1 MQKIHLI
8 AICGMAMGSLAG
20 MLKAEGYDVRGSD
33 QHVYPPMSDQLASL
47 DIPYVEGFQAS
58 NLDWEPDMVVVGN
71 VIPRQNP
78 EAVALVK
85 RGLPYT
91 SLPKLIGELFIRDRH
106 SVVVTGTHGKTTT
119 SGILAWVLEQSGR
132 DPGFLVGGVL
142 NNFNA
147 TYGVGKG
154 EYFVIEGDEYDTAY
168 FDKVPKFVHYR
179 PTSGMITSIEF
190 DHADIYEDL
199 ARIKREFKK
208 FVDLIPEDGLL
219 VACIDDPNVCEVI
232 QGAEA
237 PIQSYGYSSEA
248 EWTIDDIQ
256 SGTPYTSFRVLH
268 NGEEFGRFETPMI
281 GRHNLLNMLGATAIL
296 HSLGLSHEE
305 INAGLRSFKGVKRR
319 QEVRGMVNDIVVLD
333 DFAHHPTA
341 VKATIEAVKEHYFTG
356 DNSSG
361 RLWSVFEP
369 RTAATRR
376 DVFQQDYIGAFLET
390 DLAIIADVHLPE
402 KAPEGHRFSPN
413 ELIRALRNKQ
423 VDACHISGVDAI
435 VQHLADRLHPGDV
448 VLIMSNGGFGGIHR
462 KLLTALQT

>member
-1 MQKIHLI
+1 
-8 AICGMAMGSLAG
+8 MGSLAG

-33 QHVYPPMSDQLASL
+33 QNVYPPMSDQLAAL
-47 DIPYVEGFQAS
+47 KIPYVEGFQAS

-71 VIPRQNP
+71 MITRQNP
-78 EAVALVK
+78 EAIALQE

-91 SLPKLIGELFIRDRH
+91 SLPKMIGDVFIRDRH

-154 EYFVIEGDEYDTAY
+154 ECFVIEGDEYDTAY

-208 FVDLIPEDGLL
+208 FVDLIPKNGLL
-219 VACIDDPNVCEVI
+219 VACIDDQNVCEVI
-232 QGAEA
+232 EGATV
-237 PIQSYGYSSEA
+237 PVQTYGYSQQA
-248 EWTIDDIQ
+248 EWTIDGIQ
-256 SGTPYTSFRVLH
+256 PGKPYTTFRVLH
-268 NGEEFGRFETPMI
+268 HGKLFGKFNTPMI

-296 HSLGLSHEE
+296 NNLGLSPDE
-305 INAGLRSFKGVKRR
+305 IGAGFQSFQGVKRR
-319 QEVRGMVNDIVVLD
+319 QEVRGIVNDIVVLD

-341 VKATIEAVKEHYFTG
+341 VKATIEAVKSHYFPD
-356 DNSSG
+356 DNSPG

-369 RTAATRR
+369 RTATTRR
-376 DVFQQDYIGAFLET
+376 DVFQQDYINAFLET
-390 DLAIIADVHLPE
+390 DRLIMADVHLPE
-402 KAPEGHRFSPN
+402 KAPEGRRFSPDD
-413 ELIRALRNKQ
+413 LIRDLRGRN

-435 VQHLADRLHPGDV
+435 VQHLTERLQPGDV
-448 VLIMSNGGFGGIHR
+448 VLIMSNGGFGGIHQ
-462 KLLTALQT
+462 KLLSALQT